1 VFFAMGPVMPILK
14 RLLLVSLAGTF
25 VSVAAAMEPSSR
37 QTNHPRTHV
46 RPHTPGFDLGR
57 FFSVPNSNRLTRPT
71 GNVGMGSA
79 IPTRTEALEAT
90 PSPSPAPAV
99 QPLPQVPPLPLSE
112 VANPMANLLPPVPPP
127 PAQAV
132 TSAPAHLP
140 RWGLGTWLTVSLASG
155 FGLLVL
161 VGLTMLAWPTRR
173 AASPRYRRAR
183 ASDFSSQPSKSA

>member
-1 VFFAMGPVMPILK
+1 MLFPTGLVMPILK

-25 VSVAAAMEPSSR
+25 VSVAAGMEPPGR
-37 QTNHPRTHV
+37 QTNHPRNHA
-46 RPHTPGFDLGR
+46 RPRTSGFDLSR
-57 FFSVPNSNRLTRPT
+57 FFSVATSSRPTRPT
-71 GNVGMGSA
+71 GNPGVSPA

-127 PAQAV
+127 PARVA
-132 TSAPAHLP
+132 TPAPAHLP

-155 FGLLVL
+155 FGLLIL

-173 AASPRYRRAR
+173 MASPRYRRAR
-183 ASDFSSQPSKSA
+183 ASDYSSQPFKSA